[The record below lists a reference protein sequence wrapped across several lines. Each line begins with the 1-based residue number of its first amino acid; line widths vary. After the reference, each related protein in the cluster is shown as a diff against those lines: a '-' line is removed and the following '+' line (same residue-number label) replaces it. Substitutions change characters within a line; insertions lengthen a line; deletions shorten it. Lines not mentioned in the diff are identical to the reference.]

1 MFLSLGDPSVGYDS
15 PHRTPPSYI
24 SPPPAQ
30 QPPRFSSSHYSNA
43 RMRLP
48 ALQDPQ
54 TFWTLPARRPQYQGT
69 DNMSNKQEP
78 YANYQHNRWFNT
90 IATTRGGRNTNWNHF
105 CAQHDDR
112 TQSAPISYNGA
123 PFMSVSAYESSQSKI
138 SLPQGQNLS
147 HHNHGFFRGAMCSQL
162 RPKYPTPASI
172 PQVPNND
179 RMRAQSS
186 SGRTYKAN
194 YQPGVPLRQD
204 SQNDFCSSTPTK
216 KDRMGLLPQNDS
228 TVMSFGVAFSPI
240 EKCSQKK
247 ERTWHPQRNNGNTST
262 SAVLKVS
269 YENKNDSL
277 PLVSAPKMSMTPE
290 EIFVAIHKSKKRLNI
305 KTDSDSFSRSSSP
318 SCSSLC
324 NLSPRGSQSPV
335 HATGRSIT
343 PVKVGPETGSFDG
356 NKSAGSRH
364 SWSPNS
370 GEYFDFYSRFECKTP
385 SPVTSP
391 GSRQSWACDR
401 LGPRQQTSRN
411 DFKRLLLQH
420 GAGGNSGGKL
430 SAVEQLKLTRQQ
442 KLGSPSSNGLAVY
455 NSYSPRSPAEKRTGA
470 SKLLQ
475 SPRSNTAWRFAS
487 PRTDVLSSTILED
500 CAEED
505 DASNSP
511 QHSSLT
517 PNLNKLLPAT
527 SDNAGNSSAQRPLN
541 LPVDNTA
548 RYSPSPDIIKHQE
561 KHSVSQQNLMESSS
575 RTAIKNLASNSNKFI
590 SSETNTTPKN
600 IFLPKV
606 SNFKNGGLLS
616 PELLSPS
623 NVKEN
628 VNTNLQH
635 SNAVTTNSGDKVMS
649 GDPVVNCVTGLKNQL
664 PVAQLILQSPSPR
677 INMLLSK
684 QRVHQYPSHGTT
696 ARSILGALTASK
708 SPPKTTLETAL

>member
-1 MFLSLGDPSVGYDS
+1 MGYDS
-15 PHRTPPSYI
+15 PHWRPPRYV

-30 QPPRFSSSHYSNA
+30 QLPWLSSSHHSNTS
-43 RMRLP
+43 MRLRT
-48 ALQDPQ
+48 LQDPQ

-69 DNMSNKQEP
+69 DSNMTMNKQEP
-78 YANYQHNRWFNT
+78 YANHQHNRRFNT
-90 IATTRGGRNTNWNHF
+90 IATTRGGRNVNWNHF
-105 CAQHDDR
+105 YAQHNDR
-112 TQSAPISYNGA
+112 TQSATTGYYGA
-123 PFMSVSAYESSQSKI
+123 PSMSVSAYESSQSKI

-147 HHNHGFFRGAMCSQL
+147 HHNRGVFRGAMYSQL

-172 PQVPNND
+172 PKVPTND
-179 RMRAQSS
+179 RMCAQKSN
-186 SGRTYKAN
+186 GRTYKAN
-194 YQPGVPLRQD
+194 YQPGVPLWQD

-216 KDRMGLLPQNDS
+216 KDKMGLLPQNDS
-228 TVMSFGVAFSPI
+228 TVMSFGMAFSPI

-247 ERTWHPQRNNGNTST
+247 EITWHTPRTNGNTST

-269 YENKNDSL
+269 HENKNDSL
-277 PLVSAPKMSMTPE
+277 PLVSAPKISMTPE

-305 KTDSDSFSRSSSP
+305 KTDSDSFSHGNSP
-318 SCSSLC
+318 SCSSLT
-324 NLSPRGSQSPV
+324 NLSPGSSQSPV

-343 PVKVGPETGSFDG
+343 PIKVGPETGSFDG
-356 NKSAGSRH
+356 NNSAGSRH

-420 GAGGNSGGKL
+420 GPGGCGNSGGRI

-455 NSYSPRSPAEKRTGA
+455 NSYTPRSPAEKRTGA

-475 SPRSNTAWRFAS
+475 SPRSNTTWRFAS

-527 SDNAGNSSAQRPLN
+527 SANAGNSSAHRSLN
-541 LPVDNTA
+541 LSVENTA
-548 RYSPSPDIIKHQE
+548 RYSSSPDIIKHQE
-561 KHSVSQQNLMESSS
+561 KHPVSQQNLMESSS
-575 RTAIKNLASNSNKFI
+575 RTAMKNLVSNSNRFI

-606 SNFKNGGLLS
+606 SNLKNGGLLS

-649 GDPVVNCVTGLKNQL
+649 GDAVVSCVTSLKNQ
-664 PVAQLILQSPSPR
+664 PPIAQLILQSPSTR
-677 INMLLSK
+677 INMLLNK
-684 QRVHQYPSHGTT
+684 QRVPQYPSHGTT

>member
-1 MFLSLGDPSVGYDS
+1 
-15 PHRTPPSYI
+15 
-24 SPPPAQ
+24 
-30 QPPRFSSSHYSNA
+30 
-43 RMRLP
+43 MRLP
-48 ALQDPQ
+48 ALPDPQ

-69 DNMSNKQEP
+69 DNMSMNKQEP
-78 YANYQHNRWFNT
+78 YANYQHNRRFNT
-90 IATTRGGRNTNWNHF
+90 IATTRGGKNINWNNF
-105 CAQHDDR
+105 YAQHDDR
-112 TQSAPISYNGA
+112 TQSAAISYYGA
-123 PFMSVSAYESSQSKI
+123 PSMSVSAYESSQSKI

-147 HHNHGFFRGAMCSQL
+147 HRNHGFFRGAMYSQL

-179 RMRAQSS
+179 RMCAQNN

-194 YQPGVPLRQD
+194 YQPGVPLWQD

-216 KDRMGLLPQNDS
+216 KDRMGLFPQNNS
-228 TVMSFGVAFSPI
+228 TAMSFGMAFSPI

-247 ERTWHPQRNNGNTST
+247 DITWHTPRTNGNTST

-269 YENKNDSL
+269 RENKNDSI

-305 KTDSDSFSRSSSP
+305 KTDSDSFSRSGSP

-324 NLSPRGSQSPV
+324 SVSPQGTQSPV
-335 HATGRSIT
+335 HTTGRSIT
-343 PVKVGPETGSFDG
+343 PIKVGPESGSFDG

-420 GAGGNSGGKL
+420 GAGGNSGGRL
-430 SAVEQLKLTRQQ
+430 SAVEQLQLTRQQ
-442 KLGSPSSNGLAVY
+442 KLGSPSSNGLAIY
-455 NSYSPRSPAEKRTGA
+455 NSYTPRSPAEKRTGA

-500 CAEED
+500 CAEEE

-511 QHSSLT
+511 QHTSLT
-517 PNLNKLLPAT
+517 PNLNKMLPT

-541 LPVDNTA
+541 LPVGNTA
-548 RYSPSPDIIKHQE
+548 RYSPSPDITKDQE

-575 RTAIKNLASNSNKFI
+575 RTSMKNLASNSNKFI

-628 VNTNLQH
+628 VNTNLQ
-635 SNAVTTNSGDKVMS
+635 NTNVVTTNSDDV
-649 GDPVVNCVTGLKNQL
+649 VVNCVSSLKNQP
-664 PVAQLILQSPSPR
+664 PVAKLILQSPSPR
-677 INMLLSK
+677 INILLSK
-684 QRVHQYPSHGTT
+684 QRVYQYPSHGTT